1 MKDPNEINLV
11 DAEVVKSY
19 KQLAK
24 EEIKLMKRKMKIA
37 DETFKNISEI
47 MNWKVSKS

>member
-1 MKDPNEINLV
+1 MNPNEINVV

-24 EEIKLMKRKMKIA
+24 EEKQLLRKKQRMA
-37 DETFKNISEI
+37 DEAFKNISEI